1 MPPMANQQPRGTMI
15 FPHFSAVSPRPGAEG
30 GTSTNKKSR
39 NDEKYPLQNLGLCS
53 VLDEL
58 PHDVIWLNEIGKE
71 SHSNDQLVY

>member
-1 MPPMANQQPRGTMI
+1 MADQQPRGTI
-15 FPHFSAVSPRPGAEG
+15 PHFPAVSPRPGAEA

-39 NDEKYPLQNLGLCS
+39 NDEKYPLESLGLCS

-58 PHDVIWLNEIGKE
+58 PHDVIRLNEIGKE